1 MLRRGLIPALVGQAP
16 GLRPPLRPP
25 FAGKQWGRGLRG
37 RAITKR
43 HCVLSLILLSS
54 ACIGAATLPDR
65 LAPNKRQT
73 DEPLQVTAD
82 KPIWDEYGLTAAEQ
96 ASYGPFTITA
106 YRFKDP
112 TGAFAASE
120 WLAAKE
126 TAAMPLGNYVVT
138 CSGNCPAPPQ
148 LTQRLAGWTPPGIN
162 HGPYPL
168 LPSWLPAA
176 GVVPHSERYVL
187 GPASLAAFAPRI
199 PAEAAAFQF
208 SPEAQLATYRR
219 NSHDEILVVFSYP
232 TPGIARQQL
241 ARLSNV
247 SGVTSKRNGPLV
259 GLVFDAPDLNAAR
272 QLLNGVGYSAAV
284 TSNQPMPLRI
294 TPQSA
299 AQLVLAGMK
308 LAGILLLFCLFSGLL
323 FGLVRVLSRRFGQ
336 QNADESMVVLHL
348 GDR

>member
-1 MLRRGLIPALVGQAP
+1 MLRRGLIL
-16 GLRPPLRPP
+16 LFL
-25 FAGKQWGRGLRG
+25 FSAG
-37 RAITKR
+37 ID
-43 HCVLSLILLSS
+43 
-54 ACIGAATLPDR
+54 AAALPDR
-65 LAPNKRQT
+65 LGTHPRQT

-82 KPIWDEYGLTAAEQ
+82 KPIWDEYGLTTAER
-96 ASYGPFTITA
+96 ASYGSFTVAA
-106 YRFKDP
+106 YQFKDP

-126 TAAMPLGNYVVT
+126 ALAMPVGNYVVT
-138 CSGNCPAPPQ
+138 CSGDCPALPQ
-148 LTQRLAGWTPPGIN
+148 LTQQLAGWTPPGIN

-168 LPSWLPAA
+168 LPSWLPVA
-176 GVVPHSERYVL
+176 GVVPHSERYIL

-199 PAEAAAFQF
+199 SAEAAAFQF

-219 NSHDEILVVFSYP
+219 NNHDEILVVFSYP

-241 ARLSNV
+241 ARFSNV
-247 SGVTSKRNGPLV
+247 SGVTSKRTGPLV
-259 GLVFDAPDLNAAR
+259 SLVFDATDLNAAR

-294 TPQSA
+294 TPQTA
-299 AQLVLAGMK
+299 TQLVLAGMK

-323 FGLVRVLSRRFGQ
+323 FGFVRVLTRRFGQ
-336 QNADESMVVLHL
+336 QNADEAMVVLHL